1 MSNLL
6 SLLLILIT
14 LYTYQSDID
23 DTAYIQK
30 VMNDVQTIG
39 IEATIES
46 IEKEL
51 EQDGISISDDGTLTY
66 IDSPSAE
73 SSQTTDETDDVQNEK
88 DDKEGSSSD
97 GKMPTADGEN
107 VQAETQDRLSL
118 SENIDYKQELI
129 KLGYYKEDSS
139 DNALNLRNAVLRFQS
154 DCNLIVDGIWGK
166 NSMNALLLRLS
177 LTNKLCN
184 DVIQAPPTTGQWIV
198 INKTK
203 RILTL
208 YENKSIIA
216 KYPIA
221 VGNPV
226 SLTPDGKFK
235 IVSKVVN
242 PAWGGGGYAK
252 PVKGGI
258 PQNPLGYRWMGLS
271 YKSGSDLGIH
281 GNNSPYS
288 IGKNISHGCIR
299 MINSDVEQLFK
310 VVKYSAPVWIGTDA
324 VLKEWGIVQN
334 EFSVSEVTE
343 ADIVAPEAAK

>member
-6 SLLLILIT
+6 SLLLILVT
-14 LYTYQSDID
+14 LYTSQSSID
-23 DTAYIQK
+23 DPAYIQK

-39 IEATIES
+39 IAATIET
-46 IEKEL
+46 IENEL
-51 EQDGISISDDGTLTY
+51 EQDGITISDDGTALY
-66 IDSPSAE
+66 INSPSVE
-73 SSQTTDETDDVQNEK
+73 SSQTPSEPDGVSGTSADKPENKPLK
-88 DDKEGSSSD
+88 D
-97 GKMPTADGEN
+97 
-107 VQAETQDRLSL
+107 
-118 SENIDYKQELI
+118 IDYKKELI
-129 KLGYYKEDSS
+129 NLGYYKEDSS
-139 DNALNLRNAVLRFQS
+139 DKALNLRNAVLRFQS
-154 DCNLIVDGIWGK
+154 DCNLTVDGIWGK
-166 NSMNALLLRLS
+166 NSQNALVLRLNS
-177 LTNKLCN
+177 TDKLCN
-184 DVIQAPPTTGQWIV
+184 DVIQTPPTTGKWII

-208 YENKSIIA
+208 YENKSIIR

-221 VGNPV
+221 IGNPS

-235 IVSKVVN
+235 IVSKVVD

-258 PQNPLGYRWMGLS
+258 PQNPLGYRWLGLS

-310 VVKYSAPVWIGTDA
+310 IVPYSAPVWIGTSDT
-324 VLKEWGIVQN
+324 LKEWGIIQN
-334 EFSVSEVTE
+334 EISANDSLK
-343 ADIVAPEAAK
+343 ADSK